1 MPLLISYIIIRV
13 SIGFA
18 LGAATALAIL
28 LQWFVTGPTTLAALE
43 MWPVIYGFGSVFGLG
58 YLATSLALD
67 ADDDGA

>member
-43 MWPVIYGFGSVFGLG
+43 MWLVIYGFGSVFGLG

>member
-1 MPLLISYIIIRV
+1 MPLLISYILIRV

-18 LGAATALAIL
+18 LGAATAVAIL
-28 LQWFVTGPTTLAALE
+28 FEWFLTDATFLGPLE
-43 MWPVIYGFGSVFGLG
+43 MWLVIYGFGSVFGLG